1 MKNIKEQDAILELPG
16 DPTPRPEEK
25 QLTDKLKDKFDEFT
39 KKKCGKYNLS
49 DLDSKFEDVMIN
61 YITNPSDLDTKK
73 ESLHCR
79 TGDVYFWGQDKDRN
93 KKAYRVIVKDGGNDF
108 DFIDDDGQQKHISE
122 FFSQRLEETLNIS
135 EQKNNNMENISQRL
149 DEIYFYTVS
158 RDGVSKRV
166 IFTTEDISEIK
177 KHLEKLMQLGETGD
191 TAFIKAVVLSKGFDK
206 NNEPIIKLGSFPPS
220 TKLDIGKTPGLMSV
234 LNTIYFSIINKEGPD
249 PRDLKIVIGDK
260 YSGKKVNPTT
270 QEQPMFDEKN
280 YMEPQMTQPT
290 KEEPFE
296 QVMKQK
302 EKKGLE
308 SLLTKDEVSNDLTK
322 KQKEILKKLK
332 RKGFKFSEP
341 KENKDNYSKKKIKSR
356 EFSENLDVWVPK
368 NQ

>member
-206 NNEPIIKLGSFPPS
+206 NNEPIIKLGSFPPT

-270 QEQPMFDEKN
+270 TEEPMSNEKN

-308 SLLTKDEVSNDLTK
+308 TLLTKDEVSNDLTK

-341 KENKDNYSKKKIKSR
+341 KENKDSYSKKKIKSR